1 MSAKGMISMK
11 NFSAARRRFLQACG
25 AGLVLP
31 WLDAQGFAQD
41 KAGTAI
47 AADSLPWSQW
57 RGPKRD
63 GRVGGDPWPDGLSP
77 ERLTELWRVERTG
90 PSFSGP
96 IVTDHFVFVT
106 ETRDEKTEHVSALDR
121 ATGKVVWEA
130 SWPGAMQVS
139 WIGQSAGSWIR
150 STPACDGERLYV
162 LGMRDVLVCLAVE
175 TGKEIWRIDFPKQ
188 YETKLPDFGGV
199 SSPLLLGDAV
209 FVQAGEGLA
218 KVDKRTGKVLWRV
231 LEKGPGKSRNGAFSS
246 PLVATLGGAERI
258 LVQTR
263 EELAA
268 VDPASGKVTWSV
280 ATPALF
286 AMNILTPAAV
296 GESVFSSN
304 LSGTFLLAGSQQT
317 VQDREVAA
325 GTEIWRSPP
334 IGHLAS
340 PIIHDGHAYLHLR
353 NQRLA
358 CIELAN
364 GKRTW
369 ASEPLGEHISMV
381 AQGDRIL
388 VLNDDGRLLLL
399 RANPKEFDLL
409 GEARAIADKK
419 DWAWAHLAVAGRE
432 LYVRD
437 LTGVTAFRWK

>member
-1 MSAKGMISMK
+1 MK
-11 NFSAARRRFLQACG
+11 NLSVTRRRFLQACG
-25 AGLVLP
+25 AGPVLP

-41 KAGTAI
+41 KAGTAT
-47 AADSLPWSQW
+47 AADSLPWPQW
-57 RGPKRD
+57 RGPMRD

-139 WIGQSAGSWIR
+139 SIGQSAGSWIR

-162 LGMRDVLVCLAVE
+162 LGMRDVLVCIVIE
-175 TGKEIWRIDFPKQ
+175 TGKEIWRVDFPKQ

-268 VDPASGKVTWSV
+268 VDPASGKVTWSA

-317 VQDREVAA
+317 VQDRKVAA
-325 GTEIWRSPP
+325 GESLWRSNPV
-334 IGHLAS
+334 GHMAS
-340 PIIHDGHAYLHLR
+340 PIIHEGHAYLHLR
-353 NQRLA
+353 NGRLA
-358 CIELAN
+358 CIDLET

-369 ASEPLGEHISMV
+369 ASEPLGEHVSLV
-381 AQGDRIL
+381 AQADRIL

-399 RANPKEFDLL
+399 RANPKEFDRL
-409 GEARAIADKK
+409 GEAGPLPTRRIGGGPTWRSRA
-419 DWAWAHLAVAGRE
+419 GNC
-432 LYVRD
+432 
-437 LTGVTAFRWK
+437 TSVT

>member
-1 MSAKGMISMK
+1 MK
-11 NFSAARRRFLQACG
+11 DFSTTRRRFLQASG
-25 AGLVLP
+25 AGLALP

-47 AADSLPWSQW
+47 AADSLPWPQW

-77 ERLTELWRVERTG
+77 KRLTELWRVERTG

-139 WIGQSAGSWIR
+139 GIGQSAGSWIR

-162 LGMRDVLVCLAVE
+162 LGMRDVLVCIAVE
-175 TGKEIWRIDFPKQ
+175 TGKEIWRVDFPKQ

-199 SSPLLLGDAV
+199 SSPLVLGDAV

-246 PLVATLGGAERI
+246 PLVATLGDAERI

-268 VDPASGKVTWSV
+268 VDPVSGKVTWSV

-286 AMNILTPAAV
+286 GMNILTPAVVA
-296 GESVFSSN
+296 ETVFTSN
-304 LSGTFLLAGSQQT
+304 FGGSFLFAGSPRT
-317 VQDREVAA
+317 LGDRKVAA
-325 GTEIWRSPP
+325 GESLWRSNPV
-334 IGHLAS
+334 GHMAS

-358 CIELAN
+358 CIDLKT
-364 GKRTW
+364 GKGTW
-369 ASEPLGEHISMV
+369 ASEPLGEHVSLV

-388 VLNDDGRLLLL
+388 VLNDDGRLILV

-409 GEARAIADKK
+409 GEARAISDKK
-419 DWAWAHLAVAGRE
+419 KWAWAHLAVAGRE

-437 LTGVTAFRWK
+437 MTGVTAFRWK